1 MYPFRKIKNGL
12 IEIQSVIV
20 KIILFKSFFNRML
33 LYPMEGEELEKNRD
47 LLVREFEAITVP
59 EHGKFVDGE

>member
-1 MYPFRKIKNGL
+1 M
-12 IEIQSVIV
+12 